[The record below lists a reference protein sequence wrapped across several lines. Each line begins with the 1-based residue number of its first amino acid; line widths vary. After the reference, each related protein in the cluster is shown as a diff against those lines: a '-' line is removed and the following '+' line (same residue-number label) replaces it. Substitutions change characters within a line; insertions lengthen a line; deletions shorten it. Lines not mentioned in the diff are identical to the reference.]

1 LLEIVYILDVNDL
14 KCGVRCNIKVDLETM
29 TSGVWAA
36 IDQRIIEN
44 AIAQWLQRLR
54 ACGKQKE
61 DISNIFFNSI
71 RKQKLLRTC
80 FTKILKIISCK
91 KWAYFVT
98 KSKDNFVN

>member
-1 LLEIVYILDVNDL
+1 MYETRAADQGPPPHIQRTLLEIVY
-14 KCGVRCNIKVDLETM
+14 

-36 IDQRIIEN
+36 MDQRIIEN

-71 RKQKLLRTC
+71 RKQKLLRTF
-80 FTKILKIISCK
+80 FTKILYNHLNIHAKGRHTLLQNLKRIS
-91 KWAYFVT
+91 
-98 KSKDNFVN
+98 